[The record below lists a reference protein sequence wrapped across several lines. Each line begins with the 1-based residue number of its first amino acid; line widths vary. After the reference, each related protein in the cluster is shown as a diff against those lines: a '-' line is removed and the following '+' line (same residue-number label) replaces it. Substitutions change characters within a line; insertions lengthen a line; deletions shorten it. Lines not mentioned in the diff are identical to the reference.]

1 MNKQNE
7 VNLKLITIEV
17 AALET
22 VCFVIVVVGAGVVGS
37 VVVAKDAVDEV
48 VGTVVVAVES

>member
-22 VCFVIVVVGAGVVGS
+22 VCFVIVVVEAGVVGS
-37 VVVAKDAVDEV
+37 VVVAKDVVDEV